1 MMHVVVIPDSFKG
14 SLSAREVAQVMYGV
28 LQSIFPKAT
37 CTLLPFSDGG
47 EGALDVLKDS
57 ISGQIINCQT
67 VNAIGKKIS
76 APYFLFENGN
86 SAWIELSQSSGLTQL
101 HVNERDPLVTST
113 LGTGLQIKDALNKGC
128 ENIYLGVGGSCTH
141 DMGTGIF
148 TALGGRLL
156 NHNEQEVQPCGGN
169 LTSIESLDFSQLSP
183 LAKQANWIVAC
194 DVTNPLVGPK
204 GAAFTYA
211 IQKGA
216 DDAAVQKLEDG
227 SMHLGNLLI
236 NELNCNVFP
245 LVGGGAAGGVSA
257 GLFALFGSKLENGF
271 DILSKI
277 TNLEIAIQKA
287 DLVLTG
293 EGCFDQQSMHG
304 KLPYRV
310 AKIAQKHKVITYI
323 VAGQAKE
330 KHLAEFSSLHIFQT
344 KNDNM
349 STDEAMHRA
358 AELLETKLVE
368 IFNNLKI

>member
-1 MMHVVVIPDSFKG
+1 MHVLVIPDSFKG

-28 LQSIFPKAT
+28 LMSIFPKAT

-67 VNAIGKKIS
+67 LNAIGKEIS

-101 HVNERDPLVTST
+101 HANERNPLVTST

-128 ENIYLGVGGSCTH
+128 ENIYLGIGGSCTH
-141 DMGTGIF
+141 DMGAGIF

-156 NHNEQEVQPCGGN
+156 NHNKQEIQPCGGN
-169 LTSIESLDFSQLSP
+169 LTSIASIDFSQLSL
-183 LAKQANWIVAC
+183 LAKKANWIIAC
-194 DVTNPLVGPK
+194 DVTNPLIGPK
-204 GAAFTYA
+204 GAAYTYA

-216 DDAAVQKLEDG
+216 DDETIQKLEDG
-227 SMHLGNLLI
+227 SMHFGNLFI
-236 NELNCNVFP
+236 NELNCDVFP

-257 GLFALFGSKLENGF
+257 GLHALFGSKIENGF

-277 TNLEIAIQKA
+277 TDLETAIQKA

-304 KLPYRV
+304 KLPYRI
-310 AKIAQKHKVITYI
+310 AKIAQKHKVLTYI
-323 VAGQAKE
+323 VAGQAME
-330 KHLAEFSSLHIFQT
+330 KHLTEFPSLQIFQT
-344 KNDNM
+344 KKDNM
-349 STDEAMHRA
+349 SIDEAMDRA
-358 AELLETKLVE
+358 AELLEMKLVE
-368 IFNNLKI
+368 IFSTFKI